1 MAARLTAFLVAIIVG
16 ISVVAGLIVGAQRE
30 DEPAVDLLVYNGR
43 VYTGDPEAPIAEA
56 VAIRGNRIL
65 KVGSNRDIKRLRRN
79 AATVID
85 AHGGS
90 ILPGFAD
97 TYVVVPGQADAIT
110 GVHRLGLTA
119 VGAVVDDLAAFDALA
134 TLATATDRPLRVSAA
149 LKVTLPVAGPAR
161 LDLDARRAQTATA
174 LVRLDALAVDVALPG
189 PKPAGAAP
197 QRRPGPPPLL
207 PNDQQEAL
215 LELDRAGWPLV
226 LHVDDEREL
235 AVAMDV
241 VARLIET
248 NTAVTAPR
256 RHRIALARPMPLDT
270 ARLMTLGLTV
280 AMPLPATWTGVAVD
294 AAPGASPRPAARPTA
309 TAAMPG
315 GTGTGPA
322 TTVAVRA
329 SAPGVPVD
337 PAILPFSFPLP
348 EGVRLVMGSEIVADP
363 RLGLQALVTGAL
375 VPTATPA
382 PSPAP
387 AVDAAGNDADD
398 RPVERGLVIAALA
411 TLTTAAAES
420 LGAHDAWGTLEPGRL
435 ADLVVL
441 SADLFEL
448 PAEHLLDAVVIATV
462 VDGKV
467 VYDRDTDTPP
477 PTP

>member
-1 MAARLTAFLVAIIVG
+1 MAARLTGFLVAIIVG

-30 DEPAVDLLVYNGR
+30 AEPAVDVLVYNGR
-43 VYTGDPEAPIAEA
+43 VYTGDPNAPIAEA

-65 KVGSNRDIKRLRRN
+65 KIGSNREIKRLRRN

-97 TYVVVPGQADAIT
+97 TYVAVPGQADAIA
-110 GVHRLGLTA
+110 GIHRLGLTS
-119 VGAVVDDLAAFDALA
+119 VGAVVDDLKALDALA
-134 TLATATDRPLRVSAA
+134 ALAATADRPIRVAA
-149 LKVTLPVAGPAR
+149 VLKATLPLTEATR
-161 LDLDARRAQTATA
+161 RDIDARRTQGATT
-174 LVRLDALAVDVALPG
+174 LVRLDALAIDIVLPG
-189 PKPAGAAP
+189 PKPAARPNAS
-197 QRRPGPPPLL
+197 RRPVAPPLL
-207 PNDQQEAL
+207 PNDQQQAL
-215 LELDRAGWPLV
+215 LELDLAGWPLV

-235 AVAMDV
+235 SVALDV

-248 NTAVTAPR
+248 NTALAAPR
-256 RHRIALARPMPLDT
+256 RHRVVLSHPMSLDT
-270 ARLMTLGLTV
+270 ARLATLGLTV

-294 AAPGASPRPAARPTA
+294 PAAAPALVAADASAADSAVTA
-309 TAAMPG
+309 TAQAP
-315 GTGTGPA
+315 
-322 TTVAVRA
+322 VA
-329 SAPGVPVD
+329 D

-363 RLGLQALVTGAL
+363 RLGLQALVGGAL
-375 VPTATPA
+375 APAAAPGTATPA
-382 PSPAP
+382 TDPAASPESA
-387 AVDAAGNDADD
+387 ATTNTAANDAAPVD
-398 RPVERGLVIAALA
+398 RHLVIGALA
-411 TLTTAAAES
+411 TLTTAAADA
-420 LGAHDAWGTLEPGRL
+420 LGAHAEWGTLEPGRL

-448 PAEHLLDAVVIATV
+448 PASHLLDAVVIATV